1 LQTKLK
7 LSSILSQY
15 NWQEV
20 QMAEKLEA
28 EFGGQSKYEV
38 AHRIAI
44 NILKAEGKDLKDRKL
59 YLNTIAQAIVALSG
73 AQQ

>member
-1 LQTKLK
+1 MLENIAWEL
-7 LSSILSQY
+7 
-15 NWQEV
+15 

-44 NILKAEGKDLKDRKL
+44 NILRAEGKDDLKDRKL
-59 YLNTIAQAIVALSG
+59 YLNAVAQAIKALSG
-73 AQQ
+73 IEQP